1 MIFIEKREEERLVE
15 LWENA
20 KKDWGITPDSL
31 LQLVIHGVL
40 HCEDYCNSRET
51 CGSDACFC
59 IREIFPSR
67 DCFEVY
73 SFLRELYL
81 EGIEKDLFFKI
92 LKGKMDEI

>member
-1 MIFIEKREEERLVE
+1 MIFIEKREEEKLVR

-31 LQLVIHGVL
+31 LQLVMHGVL

-59 IREIFPSR
+59 IREIFPSK

-73 SFLRELYL
+73 SFLRELNL

-92 LKGKMDEI
+92 LKGKIDEI